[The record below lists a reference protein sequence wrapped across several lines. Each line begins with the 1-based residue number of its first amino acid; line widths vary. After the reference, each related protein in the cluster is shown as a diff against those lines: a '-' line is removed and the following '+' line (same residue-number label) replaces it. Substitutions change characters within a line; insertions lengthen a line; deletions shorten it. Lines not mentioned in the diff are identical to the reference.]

1 MSVNLLNA
9 NNKLVEENT
18 KKTTVQNEQSI
29 IPYLQSYEK
38 RMNEYMDSIPHI
50 PPTQFELKVRH
61 GDVKN
66 EIIKQFKNAV
76 TDDTKSLASKQLEN
90 QIEKIFQ
97 NLSKKNMEEYK
108 TCQCAFTI
116 GWKCNVNKSHSK
128 QQPTDDR
135 F

>member
-1 MSVNLLNA
+1 MSVNLLNV

-66 EIIKQFKNAV
+66 EIIKQFKKRSHWRYQVSGQQATRKPDRKDLPELV
-76 TDDTKSLASKQLEN
+76 QEEHGGVQDVSMRFYHWLEV
-90 QIEKIFQ
+90 Q
-97 NLSKKNMEEYK
+97 
-108 TCQCAFTI
+108 CQ
-116 GWKCNVNKSHSK
+116 
-128 QQPTDDR
+128 
-135 F
+135 